1 MIRQN
6 SVRSAAPSWPD
17 LENRIYQLIDQ
28 RMECPMLK
36 CVIYDLYNE
45 FGLNKKFGIE
55 EKVVSMLVVF
65 LMDRIFDE

>member
-1 MIRQN
+1 
-6 SVRSAAPSWPD
+6 
-17 LENRIYQLIDQ
+17 
-28 RMECPMLK
+28 MLK

>member
-1 MIRQN
+1 
-6 SVRSAAPSWPD
+6 
-17 LENRIYQLIDQ
+17 
-28 RMECPMLK
+28 MECPMLK